1 MKAKK
6 HPITAITLV
15 CALLLNHI
23 AFADDPTQENVDQ
36 IIVTG
41 ARTPLNINQLGSAST
56 IITRSEIEQREA
68 RHVSDLLRS
77 TCQRPGNGR

>member
-41 ARTPLNINQLGSAST
+41 ARRPLSPAAKSNSAKLAMYPT
-56 IITRSEIEQREA
+56 CCDRSPA
-68 RHVSDLLRS
+68 FL
-77 TCQRPGNGR
+77 